1 MKVIVVDDD
10 AIVAMSM
17 RTILTADGEIEVVAL
32 GYDGGQAVELYRKYE
47 PDVLLMD
54 IQMQKVSGMEAAERI
69 LAEYP
74 QAKIIFLTTFLDD
87 EYVKEAWLIGAKGYI
102 LKTDFESVLPAI
114 KAVALGQNV
123 FGNEVVVKLPKVIEG
138 RNDAIY
144 EEKGITDK
152 EKEIIYLVAEGL
164 SNREIADKICLGE
177 GTVRN
182 YISTILEKLN
192 LRDRTQLA
200 VFFYKN

>member
-87 EYVKEAWLIGAKGYI
+87 EYVKEALLIGAKGYI

>member
-17 RTILTADGEIEVVAL
+17 RTILTADGEIEVAAL

-54 IQMQKVSGMEAAERI
+54 IQMKKVSGMEAAERI

-74 QAKIIFLTTFLDD
+74 HAKIIFLTTFLDD
-87 EYVKEAWLIGAKGYI
+87 EYVKEALLIGAKGYI

-138 RNDAIY
+138 RNDAVY

>member
-17 RTILTADGEIEVVAL
+17 QTILTADGEIEVVAL

-54 IQMQKVSGMEAAERI
+54 IQMQKISGMEAAERI
-69 LAEYP
+69 LGEYP
-74 QAKIIFLTTFLDD
+74 DAKIIFLTTFLDD
-87 EYVKEAWLIGAKGYI
+87 EYVKEALLIGAKGYI

-138 RNDAIY
+138 RNDAVY